1 MGDEENL
8 IISVAIVEDDYNYR
22 TSIKEL
28 ISLSSEMVCSVDYNN
43 AEDFITYLKANQS
56 IDVLLLDIGLPRMSG
71 LDAITIIRQISSGTK
86 ILILTGQESEENIYK
101 AIKMGVRG
109 YLLKTAS
116 PFEIINTIER
126 VNRGHIIYS
135 IDMALNIL
143 KDFDDINR
151 TSSTGNRYIPTL
163 TKREREV
170 LTMLGKGHSNKK
182 IAEELFISINS
193 VESHLTKIYK
203 KLQVT
208 NRIGAVDIAREAG
221 IMIENNDLENEFLTT
236 VFFFNQKGKPIRDI
250 EFYFEFES
258 DKNEVTKTSI
268 TDKHGKGITKHKST
282 GKACLIVDN
291 MKIGKYTLP
300 AEFAVML

>member
-43 AEDFITYLKANQS
+43 AEDFINYIKANPS
-56 IDVLLLDIGLPRMSG
+56 IDVLLLDVGLPQMSG
-71 LDAITIIRQISSGTK
+71 LEAIIIIRQLSPNIK
-86 ILILTGQESEENIYK
+86 ILILTGQENEDNIYK
-101 AIKMGVRG
+101 AVKMGVRG

-126 VNRGHIIYS
+126 VYRGHIIYS

-143 KDFDDINR
+143 KDFDNDNQ
-151 TSSTGNRYIPTL
+151 TSTTGNRYLPAL
-163 TKREREV
+163 TKRERDV
-170 LTMLGKGHSNKK
+170 LTMLGKGHPNKK

-203 KLQVT
+203 KLQVS
-208 NRIGAVDIAREAG
+208 NRIGAVDFAREAG
-221 IMIENNDLENEFLTT
+221 MGIKTNKTENEFLTT
-236 VFFFNQKGKPIRDI
+236 VFFFNQKGKPLRDI
-250 EFYFEFES
+250 EFYFEFDAE
-258 DKNEVTKTSI
+258 KMEVTKPSI
-268 TDKHGKGITKHKST
+268 TDKYGKGISKHFTS
-282 GKACLIVDN
+282 GKASLIVDN
-291 MKIGKYTLP
+291 QKIGKYSLP
-300 AEFAVML
+300 AEFAVMV